1 MPNVMIRQC
10 QHNAWSSR
18 EMPLNHTELE
28 DRWHRLWRALGA
40 APAAGAFDYLLMQY
54 SEPGRHYHTLEHIAA
69 CLEHFDSWRHLAD
82 KPHLV
87 ELALWLHDV
96 IYDTHRVDN
105 EACSAQYAITLLT
118 AAGVPE
124 YIPAVEAM
132 IMATNHQTGSQAD
145 DCGLVLD
152 IDLAVLAQPPQAY
165 KSYQQAVQQ
174 EFAWVPDD
182 LFRAGRADVLRGLL
196 SCHPLYGHPEISAA
210 WEAIARSNI
219 ESELLELE
227 GPQSN

>member
-1 MPNVMIRQC
+1 M
-10 QHNAWSSR
+10 
-18 EMPLNHTELE
+18 
-28 DRWHRLWRALGA
+28 A
-40 APAAGAFDYLLMQY
+40 AQKQVSTTISYVG
-54 SEPGRHYHTLEHIAA
+54 
-69 CLEHFDSWRHLAD
+69 
-82 KPHLV
+82 
-87 ELALWLHDV
+87 
-96 IYDTHRVDN
+96 
-105 EACSAQYAITLLT
+105 YA
-118 AAGVPE
+118 
-124 YIPAVEAM
+124 PAVEAM
-132 IMATNHQTGSQAD
+132 IMATTHQTGSQAD

-196 SCHPLYGHPEISAA
+196 SSHPLYGHPEISAA

-227 GPQSN
+227 GPQSK

>member
-1 MPNVMIRQC
+1 
-10 QHNAWSSR
+10 
-18 EMPLNHTELE
+18 MPLNHTELE

-40 APAAGAFDYLLMQY
+40 APAAGAFDYLCMQY

-105 EACSAQYAITLLT
+105 EACSAQYAIALLT

-124 YIPAVEAM
+124 YAPAVEAM
-132 IMATNHQTGSQAD
+132 IMATTHQTGSQAD

-174 EFAWVPDD
+174 EFAWVSGASMPSTQLEPMTATDW
-182 LFRAGRADVLRGLL
+182 FAWAM
-196 SCHPLYGHPEISAA
+196 ISLDRKHH
-210 WEAIARSNI
+210 RSRCW
-219 ESELLELE
+219 ST
-227 GPQSN
+227 QKASTQQCA